1 MLYPA
6 QHNNCFIFL
15 FAVLMFTELGIL
27 CIIMY
32 SKFKTSIDSSCPR
45 EGNCNPCWSLQSPGT
60 AQYHSEKGVVLVWPS
75 PIWNICQTILL
86 CVLVQLKH
94 DSKSSSIDKIL
105 QLFLK
110 QSGKQSFLV
119 ISGVSP
125 LERGRFCQ
133 ANWFC
138 LCRHAWRTLG
148 AVCSTAESIY
158 LPTAAACDRINSLAM
173 HNTSKQ
179 HIGGNHL

>member
-1 MLYPA
+1 
-6 QHNNCFIFL
+6 
-15 FAVLMFTELGIL
+15 MFTELGIL

-32 SKFKTSIDSSCPR
+32 SKFKTSIDSSWPR

-148 AVCSTAESIY
+148 AVCSTAESIC
-158 LPTAAACDRINSLAM
+158 PQWRPVTINIVWQYIAQVRSILVGIIC
-173 HNTSKQ
+173 KQ
-179 HIGGNHL
+179 ALKCHIVVI